1 MLDFLYSLGQV
12 LCLLGL
18 ACGAI
23 FAISTSETLIALGQ
37 ARFEHRVRTRR
48 ARRHPTG
55 EDPHLSRL
63 GYWR

>member
-1 MLDFLYSLGQV
+1 MVDFLYSLAQV
-12 LCLLGL
+12 LCVLGL
-18 ACGAI
+18 AWGAI
-23 FAISTSETLIALGQ
+23 LAISTSETLIALGQ